1 MKVVLTLAFVLS
13 GSLVSL
19 AQTAPQTQPVHNV
32 AVIKHSWSKERVGW
46 EQDPFSG
53 PIENFDEMRVRARNE
68 KRILDAKK
76 GGNSAEMN
84 RAERDARSDDALIS
98 RIHQNTRAR
107 YGFVYKVSI
116 QNNSA
121 KVIKAIDWDYV
132 FFDSQ
137 TKSELGRRQFTSE
150 EKISPGKT
158 KELKFFIPGSP
169 TQTIS
174 VSELNKN
181 ERKNLGEVVVIIR
194 VEYSDGSNWQ
204 LPQL

>member
-1 MKVVLTLAFVLS
+1 
-13 GSLVSL
+13 LVSL
-19 AQTAPQTQPVHNV
+19 AQTAPQTQPAPNVV

-116 QNNSA
+116 RNNSV
-121 KVIKAIDWDYV
+121 KVITTVDWDYV

-137 TKSELGRRQFTSE
+137 TKNELGRRQFTSE
-150 EKISPGKT
+150 EKIPPGKT

-181 ERKNLGEVVVIIR
+181 ERKDLGEVVVIIR

-204 LPQL
+204 LPQLYH